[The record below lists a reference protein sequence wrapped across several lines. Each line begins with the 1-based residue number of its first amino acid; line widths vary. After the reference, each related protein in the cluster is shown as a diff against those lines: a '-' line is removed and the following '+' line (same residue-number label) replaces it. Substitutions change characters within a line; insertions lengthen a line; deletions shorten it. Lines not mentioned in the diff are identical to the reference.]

1 MTITG
6 EQVRAARKLLGWSS
20 VKTAVQSSVGVS
32 LIKEFEGGR
41 RSELKPDALARLQS
55 SFEAAGV
62 EFNTDNAG
70 GLGASLRTSRDEA
83 TMPQLP
89 SEEPFEGS
97 QV

>member
-62 EFNTDNAG
+62 EFDADNAG
-70 GLGASLRTSRDEA
+70 GSGVTLRAAGDEA
-83 TMPQLP
+83 AIPP
-89 SEEPFEGS
+89 IPPDDPYDGS
-97 QV
+97 PV

>member
-1 MTITG
+1 MIITSD
-6 EQVRAARKLLGWSS
+6 QVRAARKLLGWSS
-20 VKTAVQSSVGVS
+20 IKTAVQSSVGVN
-32 LIKEFEGGR
+32 LIKGFEGGR
-41 RSELKPDALARLQS
+41 RKLKPDALARLQS

-83 TMPQLP
+83 AMPQLP